1 MKKSYIIALIIIG
14 VIVLGVLGYG
24 WFTSYGPGSD
34 KAQVKKRVEYC
45 LESCGAIN
53 HNGSTWSTYKP
64 DESDLEIG
72 LSPISL
78 CNFLGKEK
86 FEDEELARQALLM
99 GVIFDIDD
107 VTRRDDTYIVTV
119 ELKRL
124 DGSTGKT
131 YFVFNKNF
139 GSWDLNPSCLENAI
153 YVGNGYGGDSGNL
166 VDMVLGLLGT
176 L

>member
-1 MKKSYIIALIIIG
+1 MKKSYIVAIIILG
-14 VIVLGVLGYG
+14 VIVLGILGYG
-24 WFTSYGPGSD
+24 WFTSFGPGSD

-45 LESCGAIN
+45 LESCGGIN

-64 DESDLEIG
+64 DETDLKLQSSAIN
-72 LSPISL
+72 L
-78 CNFLGKEK
+78 CKRFDKGT

-107 VTRRDDTYIVTV
+107 VTRKDDVYVVTV

-124 DGSTGKT
+124 DGTIGKT
-131 YFVFNKNF
+131 YFIFEKNF
-139 GSWDLNPSCLENAI
+139 GSWDLNESCLENAV
-153 YVGNGYGGDSGNL
+153 YVGNGYGGESGNIVDL
-166 VDMVLGLLGT
+166 VFDLLGS